1 MFSHIGPDNHFLV
14 GNGRLVTRFV
24 YVFKKKW
31 ITMENT
37 HTHLLMKITGT
48 FQVQRFVSPPLTKLF
63 DVDRLCGRLPF
74 LANAYHLRGC
84 SMYRWN
90 EMQFKRAIKYFPHLT
105 CYVNRSFGRNSQTI
119 SPSTPKHRTSMC
131 IHGNRARRSQGALT

>member
-1 MFSHIGPDNHFLV
+1 
-14 GNGRLVTRFV
+14 
-24 YVFKKKW
+24 
-31 ITMENT
+31 
-37 HTHLLMKITGT
+37 MKITGT

>member
-1 MFSHIGPDNHFLV
+1 MEDLSLDLCMY
-14 GNGRLVTRFV
+14 L
-24 YVFKKKW
+24 KKMDYDGKH
-31 ITMENT
+31 TYSFTYENNRN
-37 HTHLLMKITGT
+37 ISG
-48 FQVQRFVSPPLTKLF
+48 QRFVSPPLTKLF

-105 CYVNRSFGRNSQTI
+105 CYVNRSFGRNSQTT
-119 SPSTPKHRTSMC
+119 SLSTPKHRTSMC
-131 IHGNRARRSQGALT
+131 IHGNRARRSQGTLT